1 MGEDG
6 IRCRSA
12 SGTPASALADLAKGG
27 EGAGAA
33 LTALKR
39 SVQARYERATWLQVA
54 RRLNDRLRQAR
65 RDALVAYFK
74 HQKGLASDEALFS
87 ELLMDA
93 GPDPVV
99 PTSRIS
105 NAMRTARLFVHSVQL
120 GTQEQPG
127 PPPRRASRP
136 PAWLGKGQDLLPA
149 ILGGGNHS
157 RDSSARLRP
166 VTMPSFADSAWNSIA
181 TRLASSTI
189 HNSPRFE

>member
-74 HQKGLASDEALFS
+74 HVVQVHCDEGAAIHIGPEPCGGIREGVGEASAGERGMSALGCRYADNRLYTGIKA
-87 ELLMDA
+87 EL
-93 GPDPVV
+93 
-99 PTSRIS
+99 
-105 NAMRTARLFVHSVQL
+105 
-120 GTQEQPG
+120 
-127 PPPRRASRP
+127 
-136 PAWLGKGQDLLPA
+136 
-149 ILGGGNHS
+149 
-157 RDSSARLRP
+157 
-166 VTMPSFADSAWNSIA
+166 PSPW
-181 TRLASSTI
+181 
-189 HNSPRFE
+189 E